1 MIDLSA
7 AGLLGATI
15 GLVAAAI
22 VYAPLVKWIER
33 RVRAR
38 QPLRTMEEHATLVGE
53 LSLLRRAVLA
63 LDIGVLAGF
72 GYWLGQTVAG

>member
-7 AGLLGATI
+7 AGLLGATL
-15 GLVAAAI
+15 GLATAAI
-22 VYAPLVKWIER
+22 VYAPQVRWIER

-38 QPLRTMEEHATLVGE
+38 QPVRTREEQETLVAE

-63 LDIGVLAGF
+63 LDIGVFASL
-72 GYWLGQTVAG
+72 GYWLGQAVAG

>member
-22 VYAPLVKWIER
+22 VYAPLAQWVER

-38 QPLRTMEEHATLVGE
+38 QPAQTADERATLVAE
-53 LSLLRRAVLA
+53 LSLLRRTVLV
-63 LDIGVLAGF
+63 LDIGAFAGF
-72 GYWLGQTVAG
+72 GYWLGQAVAG